1 MQSSWWRVVVLLVAA
16 AAVVTLTSA
25 DADAQC
31 SMCRAALTNAANSRL
46 VRHLNMGVLVLLA
59 PPLAIFCT
67 IFVALKR
74 YKAADDRE

>member
-1 MQSSWWRVVVLLVAA
+1 MRSSWWRVLVLVVVATA
-16 AAVVTLTSA
+16 MVLWASA

-67 IFVALKR
+67 IFIALR
-74 YKAADDRE
+74 RGSRG

>member
-1 MQSSWWRVVVLLVAA
+1 MRSSWWRVVVLIVVAA
-16 AAVVTLTSA
+16 AVMLWTSA

-67 IFVALKR
+67 LFIVLKR
-74 YKAADDRE
+74 GSRE

>member
-1 MQSSWWRVVVLLVAA
+1 LIVVA
-16 AAVVTLTSA
+16 AAVVLLTNA

-46 VRHLNMGVLVLLA
+46 VRHLNMGVLVLIT

-67 IFVALKR
+67 LFIVLKR
-74 YKAADDRE
+74 GSRE

>member
-1 MQSSWWRVVVLLVAA
+1 MNSSWWRVVVLIVVA
-16 AAVVTLTSA
+16 AAVVLWTSA

-46 VRHLNMGVLVLLA
+46 VRHLNIGVLVMLA
-59 PPLAIFCT
+59 PPVAIFCT
-67 IFVALKR
+67 IFVALKK

>member
-1 MQSSWWRVVVLLVAA
+1 MRSSWWRVVVLIVLA
-16 AAVVTLTSA
+16 AAVVLWTNA

-46 VRHLNMGVLVLLA
+46 VRHLNMGVLVLIT

-67 IFVALKR
+67 LFIVLKR
-74 YKAADDRE
+74 GSRE

>member
-1 MQSSWWRVVVLLVAA
+1 MRSSWGRVVVLIVVAVALV
-16 AAVVTLTSA
+16 VLTSA
-25 DADAQC
+25 DAEAQC
-31 SMCRAALTNAANSRL
+31 SMCRAALTNAANSRF

-67 IFVALKR
+67 LFVALKR

>member
-1 MQSSWWRVVVLLVAA
+1 MRSSWWRVVGLMVVAGAIVLW
-16 AAVVTLTSA
+16 TSV

-67 IFVALKR
+67 IFIVLKR
-74 YKAADDRE
+74 QKTADDSE

>member
-1 MQSSWWRVVVLLVAA
+1 MRSSWWRVVVLIVVAA
-16 AAVVTLTSA
+16 AVMLLTSA

-46 VRHLNMGVLVLLA
+46 VRHLNMGVLVLIT

-67 IFVALKR
+67 LFIVLKR
-74 YKAADDRE
+74 GSRE

>member
-1 MQSSWWRVVVLLVAA
+1 MRASWWRVAVLIVVAA
-16 AAVVTLTSA
+16 AVMLLTSA

-46 VRHLNMGVLVLLA
+46 VRHLNMGALVLIT

-67 IFVALKR
+67 LFIVLKR
-74 YKAADDRE
+74 GSRE

>member
-1 MQSSWWRVVVLLVAA
+1 MRSSWWRVAVLIVVA
-16 AAVVTLTSA
+16 AAVVLWTSA

-46 VRHLNMGVLVLLA
+46 VRHLNMGVLVLIT

-67 IFVALKR
+67 LFIVLKR
-74 YKAADDRE
+74 GSRE

>member
-1 MQSSWWRVVVLLVAA
+1 MQSSWWRVVVLIVVAA
-16 AAVVTLTSA
+16 AVMLLTSA

-46 VRHLNMGVLVLLA
+46 VRHLNIGVLVMLA
-59 PPLAIFCT
+59 PPVAIFCT
-67 IFVALKR
+67 IFIALKK

>member
-16 AAVVTLTSA
+16 AAVVVLTSA

>member
-1 MQSSWWRVVVLLVAA
+1 MRTSWWRVAVLIVVAA
-16 AAVVTLTSA
+16 AVMLLTSA

-46 VRHLNMGVLVLLA
+46 VRHLNMGVLVLIT

-67 IFVALKR
+67 LFIVLKR
-74 YKAADDRE
+74 GSRE

>member
-1 MQSSWWRVVVLLVAA
+1 MRSSWWRVVALLVVAGA
-16 AAVVTLTSA
+16 IVLWTSV

-46 VRHLNMGVLVLLA
+46 VRHLNLGVLVLLA

-67 IFVALKR
+67 IFIVLKR
-74 YKAADDRE
+74 QNCR

>member
-1 MQSSWWRVVVLLVAA
+1 MRSSWWRVVLLIVVAA
-16 AAVVTLTSA
+16 AVMLWTSA

-67 IFVALKR
+67 LFIVLKR
-74 YKAADDRE
+74 GSRE

>member
-1 MQSSWWRVVVLLVAA
+1 MRSSWWRVAVLIVV
-16 AAVVTLTSA
+16 AAVVMLLTSA

-46 VRHLNMGVLVLLA
+46 VRHLNMGVLVLIT

-67 IFVALKR
+67 LFIVLKR
-74 YKAADDRE
+74 GSRE